1 LNTQTGTHP
10 TYYRFLYFTAL
21 AFALGVAAG
30 GIFSYVG
37 APIVSIILFVL
48 ALFVALYA
56 AVQIRARQRSMN
68 AS

>member
-1 LNTQTGTHP
+1 LNTQTAAHP

-30 GIFSYVG
+30 GIFSYIG

-56 AVQIRARQRSMN
+56 AAQIRARQRRTN